1 MVKVKLRENVMK
13 PSQIPSVL
21 LPLALSLVFAS
32 CTPVAEPH
40 DASISGGVY
49 FDCDMNGA
57 CDKEEC
63 GIENMPVRLYSGAC
77 GENLLQTHLTSELGK
92 FQFSELEPGEY
103 CVFPDFEM
111 IMCGYAGNFP
121 TTEISRQVTLESGT
135 KADLVWFG
143 FGKLSG
149 EQEP

>member
-1 MVKVKLRENVMK
+1 MRF
-13 PSQIPSVL
+13 SQIPLVF
-21 LPLALSLVFAS
+21 LPLVLSLAAAS
-32 CTPVAEPH
+32 CTPVTEPH
-40 DASISGGVY
+40 SASISGGVY
-49 FDCDMNGA
+49 FDCDKNGE

-92 FQFSELEPGEY
+92 FQFSDLEPGEY

-121 TTEISRQVTLESGT
+121 TTKISRPVTLESDT